1 MLEVVVDMIDD
12 GEQLARTFQDGDQ
25 GAFGDLVEVY
35 QERFY
40 RVSYRVLGNPEEA
53 LDVVQDAFVKIH
65 DRIDTWD
72 RESRFSS
79 WAYRIVTNLAIDGLR
94 RKTRE
99 RKAVE
104 GRAQE
109 APEYLEDRAADGLLA
124 EEQRELVRQ
133 VQEAIERLPDGQR
146 AVVALRHYEGFSLKD
161 IALVR
166 GCALG
171 TVKSTLHQAF
181 RSLRKSLGADLLERV
196 AAQPGS

>member
-1 MLEVVVDMIDD
+1 MIDD
-12 GEQLARTFQDGDQ
+12 GEQIARSFQDGDES
-25 GAFGDLVEVY
+25 AFGDLVEVY

-40 RVSYRVLGNPEEA
+40 RVSYRVLGKPDEA

-65 DRIDTWD
+65 ARIDTWD

-94 RKTRE
+94 KKTRE

-104 GRAQE
+104 SRAQTT
-109 APEYLEDRAADGLLA
+109 PEFLEDRSADGLLA
-124 EEQRELVRQ
+124 EEQAELVQR
-133 VQEAIERLPDGQR
+133 VREAIERLPDGQR
-146 AVVALRHYEGFSLKD
+146 TVVALRHYEGFSLKD
-161 IALVR
+161 IAEVR

-181 RSLRKSLGADLLERV
+181 RSLRKSLGAEFLERV
-196 AAQPGS
+196 ATQPGS

>member
-1 MLEVVVDMIDD
+1 MIDD
-12 GEQLARTFQDGDQ
+12 GEHIARSFQDGDES
-25 GAFGDLVEVY
+25 AFGDLVEVY

-40 RVSYRVLGNPEEA
+40 RVSYRVLGKPDEA

-65 DRIDTWD
+65 ARIDTWD

-79 WAYRIVTNLAIDGLR
+79 WAYRIVTNRAIDGLR
-94 RKTRE
+94 KKTRE

-104 GRAQE
+104 SRAQTT
-109 APEYLEDRAADGLLA
+109 PEFLEDRSADGLLA
-124 EEQRELVRQ
+124 EEQAELVGR
-133 VQEAIERLPDGQR
+133 VREAIERLPDGQR

-161 IALVR
+161 IAEVR

-181 RSLRKSLGADLLERV
+181 RSLRKSLGAEFLERV
-196 AAQPGS
+196 ATQPGS

>member
-1 MLEVVVDMIDD
+1 MIDD
-12 GEQLARTFQDGDQ
+12 GEQIARSFQDGDES
-25 GAFGDLVEVY
+25 AFGDLVEVY

-40 RVSYRVLGNPEEA
+40 RVSYRVLGKPEEA

-65 DRIDTWD
+65 ARIDTWD

-94 RKTRE
+94 KKTRE

-104 GRAQE
+104 SRAQTT
-109 APEYLEDRAADGLLA
+109 PEFLEDRSADGLLA
-124 EEQRELVRQ
+124 EEQAELVGR
-133 VQEAIERLPDGQR
+133 VREAIERLPDGQR

-161 IALVR
+161 IAEVR

-181 RSLRKSLGADLLERV
+181 RSLRKSLGAEFLERV
-196 AAQPGS
+196 ATQPGS

>member
-1 MLEVVVDMIDD
+1 MIDD
-12 GEQLARTFQDGDQ
+12 GEQLARAFQDGDQ
-25 GAFGDLVEVY
+25 AAFGDLIDVY

-40 RVSYRVLGNPEEA
+40 RVSYRVLGRPEEA

-65 DRIDTWD
+65 ARIGTWD

-104 GRAQE
+104 SRALQQ
-109 APEYLEDRAADGLLA
+109 PEYLEDGSADSLLA
-124 EEQRELVRQ
+124 EEQRELVAR
-133 VQEAIERLPDGQR
+133 VKDAIEQLPDGQR

-161 IALVR
+161 IAEVR

-181 RSLRKSLGADLLERV
+181 RSLRKTLGVEFLEHV
-196 AAQPGS
+196 AVSRPGS